1 MPSKS
6 SPASSSDEGV
16 PTHIVY
22 DKTNGRIIGRYRRY
36 DLNEEKYTHGDTEE
50 VLDLFKNDEKILAR
64 VNEGDTA
71 NLGVLTTRL
80 PAHTKLSNL
89 RVSEKRGLLVDRP
102 RLRMR
107 ADRDALEGDGQDSL
121 TINID
126 VVDGHDKVLRDYES
140 EIHVSTSRGKL
151 SARGGCVALER
162 GQASVTLT
170 SVRETV
176 DEVIV
181 QARSLDHSLAFA
193 QLILRF
199 E

>member
-1 MPSKS
+1 MPSKPS
-6 SPASSSDEGV
+6 QPSASSESM
-16 PTHIVY
+16 PMHIVY

-36 DLNEEKYTHGDTEE
+36 DLSEEGYTHADPEE
-50 VLDLFKNDEKILAR
+50 VLGLFRNDEKVLAN
-64 VNEGDTA
+64 VKEGEAA
-71 NLGVLTTRL
+71 NLGVLTTGM

-107 ADRDALEGDGQDSL
+107 ADRDAIEGDGQDSL
-121 TINID
+121 TISID
-126 VVDGHDKVLRDYES
+126 VVDSRDTILRDYDG
-140 EIHVSTSRGKL
+140 EIHVTTSRGKL
-151 SARGGCVALER
+151 SARGGRVTLER

-181 QARSLDHSLAFA
+181 QARSLDRSLSFA
-193 QLILRF
+193 QLIVRF